1 MRFLLRTL
9 GLVFLIAC
17 LQKPAHAA
25 DQPWCIFKT
34 YTDGYADCRY
44 ATLQQCLADRLGSG
58 GSCGPSPYPSAP
70 ERRSPRH
77 S

>member
-1 MRFLLRTL
+1 MGLLLRVL
-9 GLVFLIAC
+9 GLVAVIVCFE
-17 LQKPAHAA
+17 KPARAA

-44 ATLQQCLADRLGSG
+44 ATLEQCLADRLGSG

-70 ERRSPRH
+70 LRHSPRRS
-77 S
+77 